1 MVLSAIVM
9 VQCWVPRMQA
19 FKTKMFAK
27 WASNE
32 GVGDDALASAVAEM
46 ELGLIDARLGGQVF
60 KKRVALPGRGKR
72 GSTRT
77 LVAFKKGDK
86 AFFIYGFAKNER
98 ANVSDKELR
107 ALRLL
112 AKELLNYTAPA
123 LDNAMLAGELIE
135 IEVKDD
141 G

>member
-1 MVLSAIVM
+1 
-9 VQCWVPRMQA
+9 MQA
-19 FKTKMFAK
+19 FKIKAFAR
-27 WASNE
+27 WARGE
-32 GVGDDALASAVAEM
+32 GLGDDALASAVVEM
-46 ELGLIDARLGGQVF
+46 EQGLIDARLGGQVV

-77 LVAFKKGDK
+77 LVAFKQGDK

-107 ALRLL
+107 ALKLL
-112 AKELLNYTAPA
+112 AKELLHYPPA
-123 LDNAMLAGELIE
+123 SLDKAMKAGELIE
-135 IEVKDD
+135 VNDD

>member
-1 MVLSAIVM
+1 
-9 VQCWVPRMQA
+9 MQA
-19 FKTKMFAK
+19 FKTRMFAK
-27 WASNE
+27 WASSE
-32 GVGDDALASAVAEM
+32 GLGDDALAFAVAEM
-46 ELGLIDARLGGQVF
+46 EQGLIDARLGGQVV

-77 LVAFKKGDK
+77 LVAFKKDNK

-98 ANVSDKELR
+98 ATVCDKELR

-123 LDNAMLAGELIE
+123 LDKATQAGELIE
-135 IEVKDD
+135 IEVNDD

>member
-1 MVLSAIVM
+1 
-9 VQCWVPRMQA
+9 MQA
-19 FKTKMFAK
+19 FKTRIFAK
-27 WASNE
+27 WASGE
-32 GVGDDALASAVAEM
+32 GLGDDALASAVAEM
-46 ELGLIDARLGGQVF
+46 ELGLIDSRLGGQVV

-77 LVAFKKGDK
+77 LVAFMKGNK

-98 ANVSDKELR
+98 TTVSDKELR

-112 AKELLNYTAPA
+112 AKELLNYAVPA
-123 LDNAMLAGELIE
+123 LDKATHAGELIE
-135 IEVKDD
+135 IEVNDD